1 MRVAIPKASVQD
13 LGHKAIVTML
23 AGTAMIAALLV
34 GWYGGGYYLLPLTER
49 PFHPQHAAWR
59 PAGEVGIRLGL
70 AALTLFVGLYLYPLR
85 KRVKRIQR
93 IGRTRNWLNIHVLLG
108 LTVPVIVTYH
118 SSLKLHGL
126 AGMAYWIMMAIVAS
140 GIVGRYL
147 YAQIPRSVTASEI
160 SLRELQDEVDSLSL
174 ELHSQQLFA
183 KDDLTRVL
191 ELPSAKE
198 VASMPLWSAMVAM
211 ASLDLRRPWR
221 VAALRRRVI
230 SPGERWLTLGGLRP
244 SSHQDLE
251 NIIDAISHQ
260 SWLTSKILFLNRAG
274 EVFHLWHI
282 VHRPFSYSF
291 LLLVAIHIAMVML
304 MGYF

>member
-1 MRVAIPKASVQD
+1 MRVAIQRASVQD
-13 LGHKAIVTML
+13 LGHKAIVTLL

-160 SLRELQDEVDSLSL
+160 SLRELQDEVDSLSM
-174 ELHSQQLFA
+174 ELRSQKLFA
-183 KDDLTRVL
+183 EGDLAKVL

-198 VASMPLWSAMVAM
+198 VASMPLWSAMLSM

-291 LLLVAIHIAMVML
+291 LLLVAIHVAMVML